1 LPPELSVVIPVFNES
16 SSLVELQNE
25 LTTALE
31 RITKK
36 YEIFYVD
43 DGSSDDSW
51 KIINATA
58 SSDPRV
64 GGVRL
69 RRNQGQSKALSV
81 GFTQCRARTVVTL
94 DADLQNDPG
103 DISRLLQKLDEG
115 YDLVCGWRQARK
127 DSFWGKRLPS
137 KLSNW
142 LARKLSGLQIHDFGC
157 TLRAY
162 RLPVVREVSLYGELH
177 RFLPALAAWKGFKV
191 VEVPV
196 NHRARSHGS
205 SRYGVTRI
213 VRGALDLTT
222 VYLLDRY
229 MSRPLHL
236 FGVLGLLLALFGLI
250 VGSYLVVERI
260 FFATPLGTRPV
271 ILVPIVSLLVGL
283 QLFMLGVLGEMMTKI
298 AHEPRSSL
306 QGTVIDTTQNVQ
318 RES

>member
-1 LPPELSVVIPVFNES
+1 MPPEISVVIPVFNES

-81 GFTQCRARTVVTL
+81 GFAHCKARSVITL

-177 RFLPALAAWKGFKV
+177 RFLPALAGWKGFKV
-191 VEVPV
+191 AEVPV

-213 VRGALDLTT
+213 VRGALDLTS

-236 FGVLGLLLALFGLI
+236 FGVLGLLLALFGLV

-260 FFATPLGTRPV
+260 FFATPLGNRPV

-283 QLFMLGVLGEMMTKI
+283 QLFMLGVLGEMITKI
-298 AHEPRSSL
+298 AHESGSSL
-306 QGTVIDTTQNVQ
+306 QDAVMDTTQNVQ